1 MIRETIANPNFQV
14 DYEEY
19 QRKID
24 KYEPTLE
31 AILEDFE
38 DSVFG
43 THYNRRVRE
52 TFIDILAHEGWK
64 YFTVKNLNELF
75 SLMLEKHGTREVT

>member
-1 MIRETIANPNFQV
+1 M
-14 DYEEY
+14 
-19 QRKID
+19 
-24 KYEPTLE
+24 
-31 AILEDFE
+31 EDFE

-43 THYNRRVRE
+43 THYNRRVRD